1 MNTPFPFTAIV
12 GQDNMKLALVL
23 TAIDPKIGGVLVF
36 GDRHWKIHCHKS
48 FC

>member
-23 TAIDPKIGGVLVF
+23 TAIDPKIGGVLVLETEALENPLP
-36 GDRHWKIHCHKS
+36 
-48 FC
+48 